1 MAFYPPYTA
10 ALGSAV
16 SGMNA
21 PAGEQDGSTGISSA
35 SPTRSST
42 DIASPDDSISGGSLP
57 CDSLS
62 CNPLLQRWPGPHAT
76 PAFDRIRNEHYLPAF
91 RHALREARAEVAAIA
106 GNPGEPTFANTVEA
120 LEFSGR
126 RLDDIGNIFF
136 NLNEACTDDEM
147 QRIAL
152 EVSPLLTAFGNDISL
167 DPVLFARVRAVYDNR
182 DSLELTV
189 EQTSLLE
196 KTYKGFTRGGAALEE
211 ADKETF
217 RALTAELSQL
227 SLQFTQNVLA
237 ATNAFV
243 LHLTDPGQVDELPA
257 SVRDG
262 AAAEARER
270 GLDGWVITLQAPSM
284 VPFMTYSSDRKLK
297 ERLWRAYNSRCY
309 GDAYD
314 NTEIVTRIVALRLRL
329 ANLLGYPTYAD
340 YVLEERMARTPQ
352 RVREFLDELL
362 ERAIVPA
369 RGDVREVVDFA
380 RSAGAAYELMPW
392 DYGYWQERLK
402 RARYTLDEELLK
414 PYFRL
419 ENVQHGAFLLAGK
432 LYGLTFHENPDIPV
446 YHPDVRA
453 FEVCDGDGTFL
464 AVLYMDYFPRASKRG
479 GAWMTEFRPQ
489 YVEQGCEIRP
499 LISIVC
505 NFTKPTD
512 RQPSLLTFNEVTTL
526 LHEFGHALHGM
537 LACGRYPALT
547 GTNVYRDFVELPS
560 QLMENWATEKEFLDL
575 WAVHYRTGEKIPAD
589 LVQKIVDAKNFQAA
603 YLHIR
608 QVSFGLSDMAWHTV
622 TAPVEGGVAEFERRA
637 IGKAQLLPYVA
648 GQCMATAF
656 GHIFSGG
663 YAAGYYGYKW
673 AEVLDADAFS
683 LFRERGIFNP
693 DVAEAFRTN
702 ILEKGGA
709 EHPMTLYVRFRGREP
724 DSRALF
730 ERMGIRDK

>member
-1 MAFYPPYTA
+1 MATSLT
-10 ALGSAV
+10 LGA
-16 SGMNA
+16 SGA
-21 PAGEQDGSTGISSA
+21 DV
-35 SPTRSST
+35 
-42 DIASPDDSISGGSLP
+42 
-57 CDSLS
+57 
-62 CNPLLQRWPGPHAT
+62 NPLLVESTAPHGAPQFT
-76 PAFDRIRNEHYLPAF
+76 QITNEHYKPAF
-91 RHALREARAEVAAIA
+91 EQAVREARADIAAIV
-106 GNPGEPTFANTVEA
+106 GNAQAPTFANTIEA

-126 RLDDIGNIFF
+126 RLDRISNIFF
-136 NLNEACTDDEM
+136 NLNEAHTNDTM
-147 QRIAL
+147 QALAL
-152 EVSPLLTAFGNDISL
+152 ELSPMLTEFSNDVSL
-167 DPVLFARVRAVYDNR
+167 DPKLFARVKAVYDR
-182 DSLELTV
+182 RESLGLNA
-189 EQTSLLE
+189 EQRRLLE
-196 KTYKGFTRGGAALEE
+196 KTYKGFARSGAALSDG
-211 ADKETF
+211 DKKIYRE
-217 RALTAELSQL
+217 LTARLSEL
-227 SLQFTQNVLA
+227 SLQFNQNSLA
-237 ATNAFV
+237 ATNAFT
-243 LHLTDPGQVDELPA
+243 LHVTDPAVVGELPDF
-257 SVRDG
+257 VREG
-262 AAAEARER
+262 MAAEAKER
-270 GLDGWVITLQAPSM
+270 GLDGWVVTLQIPSM
-284 VPFMTYSSDRKLK
+284 VPFMTYSSNRALK
-297 ERLWRAYNSRCY
+297 EKLWRAYNTRCV
-309 GDAYD
+309 GGEFD
-314 NTEIVTRIVALRLRL
+314 NSAIVEEIADKRLQL
-329 ANLLGYPTYAD
+329 AGLLGYETYAD
-340 YVLEERMARTPQ
+340 YVLEERMAGSSPT
-352 RVREFLDELL
+352 VNAFLAELL
-362 ERAIVPA
+362 DRAVEAA
-369 RGDVREVVDFA
+369 RRDVETVAGYA
-380 RSAGAAYELMPW
+380 RAQGFDAELMPW
-392 DYGYWQERLK
+392 DFGYYSEKLKHERYELS
-402 RARYTLDEELLK
+402 EELTK
-414 PYFRL
+414 PYFQL
-419 ENVQHGAFLLAGK
+419 ENVRRGMFELANR
-432 LYGLTFHENPDIPV
+432 LYGITLRENPEIPV
-446 YHPDVRA
+446 YHPDVKA
-453 FEVCDGDGTFL
+453 YEVFDADGSFL
-464 AVLYMDYFPRASKRG
+464 AVLYMDFFPRASKCG

-537 LACGRYPALT
+537 LACGRYPTLT